1 MVLEALTTPQRAER
15 KPWDLFFI
23 GIIYAAVGL
32 FLAIWVFREEA
43 SIVMVLLTVVA
54 CVPLIYNTF
63 RLEEEKDVA
72 IESERTLLKEHGRAL
87 SFFMWMFVG
96 FVVAFSLAYILLPES
111 IIEAAFQT
119 QVSTIKNINTQIS
132 GEAINTA
139 GTLDGT
145 AIEGEAIGGAKL
157 FLQIFLNN
165 FKVMLFCIFFS
176 FFYGAGAIFI
186 LTWNASVIS
195 VAIGT
200 FFRTNISEYASSLGL
215 VKIAGYF
222 HIFSLSLLRYF
233 IHGLPEI
240 LAYFIGGLAGGIISV
255 AVIRH
260 DFGTRTFRR
269 IMRDA
274 FDLFL
279 LAIIV
284 LLIAAGIEVYITPL
298 LF

>member
-1 MVLEALTTPQRAER
+1 MVLESLTTPQRAER

-32 FLAIWVFREEA
+32 FLAIWVFKEEA

-54 CVPLIYNTF
+54 CVPLMYNTL
-63 RLEEEKDVA
+63 RLEEEKDTV
-72 IESERTLLKEHGRAL
+72 IDTERTLLKEHGKAL
-87 SFFMWMFVG
+87 SFFMFLFVG
-96 FVVAFSLAYILLPES
+96 FCIAFSLAYIFLPAT
-111 IIEAAFQT
+111 IVEAAFQT
-119 QVSTIKNINTQIS
+119 QVNTIKNINTQIA
-132 GEAINTA
+132 GEAINSNVLA
-139 GTLDGT
+139 GGT
-145 AIEGEAIGGAKL
+145 IEGSALGGTTL

-195 VAIGT
+195 AAIGT
-200 FFRTNISEYASSLGL
+200 FFRTHISEYASSLGL
-215 VKIAGYF
+215 VKAAGYF
-222 HIFSLSLLRYF
+222 HIYSLSLIRYF

-240 LAYFIGGLAGGIISV
+240 LAYFIGGLSGGIISV

-260 DFGTRTFRR
+260 DFGTKTFRK
-269 IMRDA
+269 IVRDA

-279 LAIIV
+279 LAIVV

>member
-1 MVLEALTTPQRAER
+1 MVLESLTTPQRAER

-32 FLAIWVFREEA
+32 FLAIWVFKEEA

-54 CVPLIYNTF
+54 CVPLMYNTL
-63 RLEEEKDVA
+63 RLEEEKDTT
-72 IESERTLLKEHGRAL
+72 IESERTLLKEHSRAL
-87 SFFMWMFVG
+87 SFFMFLFVG
-96 FVVAFSLAYILLPES
+96 FCIAFSLAYIFLPASIVES
-111 IIEAAFQT
+111 AFQT
-119 QVSTIKNINTQIS
+119 QTNTIRNINSQIS
-132 GEAINTA
+132 GETINSGAISG
-139 GTLDGT
+139 GT
-145 AIEGEAIGGAKL
+145 IEGDAIGGALL
-157 FLQIFLNN
+157 FIQIFLNN

-195 VAIGT
+195 AAIGT
-200 FFRTNISEYASSLGL
+200 FFRSHISDYASSLGL
-215 VKIAGYF
+215 VKVAGYF
-222 HIFSLSLLRYF
+222 HIYSLSLLRYF
-233 IHGLPEI
+233 GHGLPEI

-260 DFGTRTFRR
+260 DFGTQTFRK
-269 IMRDA
+269 IVRDA

-279 LAIIV
+279 LAIVV

>member
-1 MVLEALTTPQRAER
+1 MVLESLTTPQRAER

-32 FLAIWVFREEA
+32 FLAIWVFKEEA

-54 CVPLIYNTF
+54 CVPLMYNTL
-63 RLEEEKDVA
+63 RLEEEKDTV
-72 IESERTLLKEHGRAL
+72 IDTERTLLKEHSKAL
-87 SFFMWMFVG
+87 SFFMFLFVG
-96 FVVAFSLAYILLPES
+96 FCIAFSLAYIFLPVT
-111 IIEAAFQT
+111 IVEAAFQT
-119 QVSTIKNINTQIS
+119 QINTIKNINTQIS
-132 GEAINTA
+132 GETINSGALA
-139 GTLDGT
+139 GSI
-145 AIEGEAIGGAKL
+145 IEGSALGGATL

-195 VAIGT
+195 AAIGT
-200 FFRTNISEYASSLGL
+200 FFRTHISDYASSLGF
-215 VKIAGYF
+215 VKAAGYF
-222 HIFSLSLLRYF
+222 HIYSLSLIRYF

-260 DFGTRTFRR
+260 DFGTQTFRK
-269 IMRDA
+269 IVRDA

-279 LAIIV
+279 LAIVV
-284 LLIAAGIEVYITPL
+284 LLIAAGIEVYVTPL

>member
-1 MVLEALTTPQRAER
+1 MVLESLTTPQRAER

-32 FLAIWVFREEA
+32 FLAIWVFKEEA

-54 CVPLIYNTF
+54 CVPLMYNTL
-63 RLEEEKDVA
+63 RLEEEKDTT
-72 IESERTLLKEHGRAL
+72 IESERTLLKEHSRAL
-87 SFFMWMFVG
+87 SFFMFLFVG
-96 FVVAFSLAYILLPES
+96 FCIAFSLAYIFLPASIVES
-111 IIEAAFQT
+111 AFQT
-119 QVSTIKNINTQIS
+119 QTNTIRNINSQIS
-132 GEAINTA
+132 GETINSGAISG
-139 GTLDGT
+139 GT
-145 AIEGEAIGGAKL
+145 IEGDAIGGALL
-157 FLQIFLNN
+157 FIQIFLNN

-195 VAIGT
+195 AAIGT
-200 FFRTNISEYASSLGL
+200 FFRSHISDYASSLGL
-215 VKIAGYF
+215 VKVAGYF
-222 HIFSLSLLRYF
+222 HIYSLSLLRYF
-233 IHGLPEI
+233 VHGLPEI

-260 DFGTRTFRR
+260 DFGTQTFRK
-269 IMRDA
+269 IVRDA

-279 LAIIV
+279 LAIVV

>member
-1 MVLEALTTPQRAER
+1 MVLESLTTPQRAER

-23 GIIYAAVGL
+23 GIIYASVGL
-32 FLAIWVFREEA
+32 FLAIWVFKEEA

-54 CVPLIYNTF
+54 CVPLMYNTL
-63 RLEEEKDVA
+63 RLEEEKDTT
-72 IESERTLLKEHGRAL
+72 IDTEKTLLKEHSRAL
-87 SFFMWMFVG
+87 SFFMFLFVG
-96 FVVAFSLAYILLPES
+96 FCIAFSLAYIFLPES
-111 IIEAAFQT
+111 IVEAAFQT
-119 QVSTIKNINTQIS
+119 QTNTIRNINSQIS
-132 GEAINTA
+132 GEMINSGAIS
-139 GTLDGT
+139 GGI
-145 AIEGEAIGGAKL
+145 IEGEAIGGAFL

-195 VAIGT
+195 AAIGT
-200 FFRTNISEYASSLGL
+200 FFRTHISDYASSLGL
-215 VKIAGYF
+215 VKVAGYF
-222 HIFSLSLLRYF
+222 HIYSLGLLRYF
-233 IHGLPEI
+233 VHGLPEI

-260 DFGTRTFRR
+260 DFGTQTFRK
-269 IMRDA
+269 IVRDA

-279 LAIIV
+279 LAIVV

>member
-1 MVLEALTTPQRAER
+1 MVLESLTTPQRAEK

-54 CVPLIYNTF
+54 SVPLIYNTL
-63 RLEEEKDVA
+63 RLEEEKDVSL
-72 IESERTLLKEHGRAL
+72 ESERTIMKEHGRAL
-87 SFFMWMFVG
+87 SFFMFLFVG
-96 FVVAFSLAYILLPES
+96 FCVAFSLAYIFLPET
-111 IIEAAFQT
+111 IVEAAFQT
-119 QVSTIKNINTQIS
+119 QTTTIKNINTQIS
-132 GEAINTA
+132 GEAINTGA
-139 GTLDGT
+139 ISGDI
-145 AIEGEAIGGAKL
+145 IEGDAIGGVAL

-195 VAIGT
+195 AAIGM
-200 FFRTNISEYASSLGL
+200 FFRTHISDYASSLGF

-222 HIFSLSLLRYF
+222 HIYSLSLLRYF

-260 DFGTRTFRR
+260 DFGTRTFRK
-269 IMRDA
+269 IVRDA

-279 LAIIV
+279 LAIVV

>member
-1 MVLEALTTPQRAER
+1 MVLESLTTPQRAER

-32 FLAIWVFREEA
+32 FLAIWVFKEEA

-54 CVPLIYNTF
+54 SVPLIYNTL
-63 RLEEEKDVA
+63 RLEEEKDTVIA
-72 IESERTLLKEHGRAL
+72 TERTLLKEHGHAL
-87 SFFMWMFVG
+87 SFFMFMFVG
-96 FVVAFSLAYILLPES
+96 FTIAFSLAYIFLPES
-111 IIEAAFQT
+111 IVEAAFQA
-119 QVSTIKNINTQIS
+119 QVNTIKNINTQIS
-132 GEAINTA
+132 GETINTGA
-139 GTLDGT
+139 LSDSTIG
-145 AIEGEAIGGAKL
+145 GEAIGNASL

-195 VAIGT
+195 AAIGT
-200 FFRTNISEYASSLGL
+200 FFRTHMSDYASSLGL
-215 VKIAGYF
+215 VKLAGYF
-222 HIFSLSLLRYF
+222 HIYSLSLLRYF

-240 LAYFIGGLAGGIISV
+240 LGYFIGGLAGGIISV

-260 DFGTRTFRR
+260 DFGTQTFRR
-269 IMRDA
+269 IIRDA

-279 LAIIV
+279 LAIVV